1 MKWMQFTFTD
11 SSGTHCKRV
20 YLCFL
25 CVGAS
30 VIEFLATAVT
40 ESQLEVHQTDR
51 KDNTVKEKQNKNT
64 LSFAQTYSRGSTGE
78 GYNFLNCFTLTT
90 MIYFAISLEEA
101 H

>member
-1 MKWMQFTFTD
+1 MQFTFTD

-40 ESQLEVHQTDR
+40 ES
-51 KDNTVKEKQNKNT
+51 
-64 LSFAQTYSRGSTGE
+64 
-78 GYNFLNCFTLTT
+78 
-90 MIYFAISLEEA
+90 
-101 H
+101 